1 MADHGPAVGMGSS
14 SPDIMNDPAYQ
25 TNPTGEGKA
34 PGEGDTCRICRSE
47 GTPEEPLFYPCKCSG
62 SIKFVHQDCLMEWLS
77 HSNKK
82 HCELCKTPFRFTK
95 LYDSHMPDT
104 LPTRVF
110 IRKAFVHIL
119 RYLTT
124 WARGGLVGL
133 IWLIALPWCIRWA
146 WRGLF
151 WFTDAGWARDP
162 FVARMEAAALQNASS
177 NSLPDAFM
185 GHAGSQPSSGHALGN
200 STAEPFTFSLVK
212 MTIHLLLATGRWSS
226 RNAPDQTAARLSPM
240 AYSSILSDVD
250 SVNDLTS
257 SPLLNRMILDVMEGQ
272 IITLLVV
279 VAFILVFLIREWVV
293 QQQPILNAAA
303 HAREDEVRIEELH
316 DQAERLRNARNVI
329 EQLAEAAREQ
339 NTGET
344 AGSENDN
351 DRTDI
356 SSAADFVGWDR
367 LETYVLT
374 QHQLAEAQ
382 TDRPHGDIEPEHV
395 ETAARD
401 LARQLELVIDSGM
414 EPGEAVRKIGNIIG
428 KMPLQAQRIWLS
440 ALREHVQRQKL
451 VFDAGSLTPTGEGSS
466 SGANAEEPVVAEE
479 GEGGEGVASHFGSFR
494 VSARPSMRPREAS
507 SGAVRILQALEE
519 EAGVDSSSTHH
530 SQSDAESEDSWES
543 HDSWQLPTP
552 VSAASEPRSRDR
564 TERLNT
570 EKDKAPQGDHDTDHP
585 NGLTKEGSMQ
595 DEGSWENR
603 AAASEPSGVT
613 EREEQSTDNHQPAQI
628 SGNEGTEH
636 AEANDSHVGLPWGQA
651 AGNESGEDDSWEDT
665 FSEPSHAGGVAQPT
679 ERSEH
684 QETANNPRAPTPP
697 PQPAPPQGI
706 LQRMFDWFWADIVQ
720 NPAVGEPPVHGDEE
734 IIQDAFEEAVFAPL
748 GGNEEAEPALPE
760 IDAQPGQDPEVLA
773 AAAQAGL
780 DPEAVEDAEDLEG
793 ILELIGMQGPLAALF
808 QTAMFCSVLITTT
821 LWAAIAGPYLFGKLA
836 LVLIGDPLFFM
847 VMAPLRG
854 ITFTADLLLD
864 TVTFV
869 GSWALFWIV
878 QLASSFIAVCIQAV
892 YGQVTWNP
900 LGSLTAPLYGICE
913 KAATRLSGLF
923 EPVAGGAPP
932 GESAILLISI
942 RAHESLQ
949 QLKGEVIAILS
960 LLGAGLT
967 SMGEHI
973 QDMTGSTL
981 LREVLLWAGNEVK
994 YCAGHALWLYDQATT
1009 VLTHAFKTGKLTMN
1023 IEPATVTLDP
1033 SLAYWSATDRG
1044 LTVLAGYIFLAM
1056 VGSLYL
1062 LRTEPLFSSTNLQQA
1077 EKHFTDFLKQ
1087 AGGVLKV
1094 ILIISIEMLV
1104 FPLYCGLL
1112 LDCAL
1117 LPLFANATI
1126 ASRIAFAT
1134 RSPWLF
1140 TFVHWFIGT
1149 CYMFH
1154 FALFVSMCRRIMRK
1168 GVLYFIRDPDDETF
1182 HPVRDVL
1189 ERSVTSQ
1196 LRKIAFSAC
1205 VYGALVLFCLGG
1217 VVWGIAHVFDGVFPI
1232 RWSSPEPIIEFPV
1245 DFLVY
1250 SFLIPLL
1257 VKVVNPSERVE
1268 GMYDWWLRKCA
1279 RCLRLSQFLFGNRQP
1294 DEEGHHV
1301 RKSWSSL
1308 LGLKRGETDAPVIG
1322 EDRKLLADDRNT
1334 DVYFLRDGRYV
1345 RAPASD
1351 QVRIPKGHRVFLQ
1364 VTEDNKRIDGKA
1376 DQEYGIHGKEDPNFT
1391 KVYVPPWF
1399 RLRIALFLVGLWAFA
1414 ATLGVSAS
1422 VVPMVFGRTLF
1433 AITLPSNVQMND
1445 IYAYAAGVYFLG
1457 TALFIGLKGRQ
1468 GLEYVKEKSS
1478 ALSASA
1484 VLQKTAIFIWRAI
1497 KCLYVYGFSMVV
1509 IPCLIAAVLQLY
1521 LIIPLNTYSRHMTAD
1536 ASSPA
1541 LPSNSTLSTEGLLHN
1556 TTTSAV
1562 STPDHSQP
1570 LLASHTIHLLQD
1582 WTLGFLWARISA
1594 RLVLIRHDNRP
1605 ATAFRLIKRHGIL
1618 NPDARL
1624 FTRAIALPTL
1634 LLFTLI
1640 LLGPAL
1646 LAAVANSFV
1655 FSVLLPAESFTHV
1668 LRTKVYR
1675 YSYPVCAGQVGAVW
1689 GIWGVWRGVGRWRG
1703 RIRDEVY
1710 LVGERL
1716 HNFGERRPPRE
1727 ARTMVRRERT

>member
-780 DPEAVEDAEDLEG
+780 DPEAVEDAEDLE
-793 ILELIGMQGPLAALF
+793 
-808 QTAMFCSVLITTT
+808 
-821 LWAAIAGPYLFGKLA
+821 
-836 LVLIGDPLFFM
+836 
-847 VMAPLRG
+847 
-854 ITFTADLLLD
+854 DLLLD

-1056 VGSLYL
+1056 LHKPTTGRKAFHGLPQTSWRRAKGDPYNQYRDAGLPAI
-1062 LRTEPLFSSTNLQQA
+1062 LRFAPGLRPASTVRQRHHRFTHCIRHALA
-1077 EKHFTDFLKQ
+1077 LALHFR
-1087 AGGVLKV
+1087 
-1094 ILIISIEMLV
+1094 
-1104 FPLYCGLL
+1104 P
-1112 LDCAL
+1112 
-1117 LPLFANATI
+1117 
-1126 ASRIAFAT
+1126 
-1134 RSPWLF
+1134 
-1140 TFVHWFIGT
+1140 
-1149 CYMFH
+1149 
-1154 FALFVSMCRRIMRK
+1154 
-1168 GVLYFIRDPDDETF
+1168 
-1182 HPVRDVL
+1182 
-1189 ERSVTSQ
+1189 
-1196 LRKIAFSAC
+1196 
-1205 VYGALVLFCLGG
+1205 
-1217 VVWGIAHVFDGVFPI
+1217 
-1232 RWSSPEPIIEFPV
+1232 
-1245 DFLVY
+1245 LVY
-1250 SFLIPLL
+1250 WNMLYVPF
-1257 VKVVNPSERVE
+1257 RA
-1268 GMYDWWLRKCA
+1268 LRIDVSPDHA
-1279 RCLRLSQFLFGNRQP
+1279 QRQP

-1422 VVPMVFGRTLF
+1422 VVPMG
-1433 AITLPSNVQMND
+1433 D
-1445 IYAYAAGVYFLG
+1445 
-1457 TALFIGLKGRQ
+1457 
-1468 GLEYVKEKSS
+1468 
-1478 ALSASA
+1478 
-1484 VLQKTAIFIWRAI
+1484 
-1497 KCLYVYGFSMVV
+1497 
-1509 IPCLIAAVLQLY
+1509 
-1521 LIIPLNTYSRHMTAD
+1521 
-1536 ASSPA
+1536 
-1541 LPSNSTLSTEGLLHN
+1541 STLAGIFGACRRSM
-1556 TTTSAV
+1556 
-1562 STPDHSQP
+1562 
-1570 LLASHTIHLLQD
+1570 
-1582 WTLGFLWARISA
+1582 A
-1594 RLVLIRHDNRP
+1594 RLDKDGHTLEQKP
-1605 ATAFRLIKRHGIL
+1605 GIL
-1618 NPDARL
+1618 L
-1624 FTRAIALPTL
+1624 
-1634 LLFTLI
+1634 
-1640 LLGPAL
+1640 
-1646 LAAVANSFV
+1646 
-1655 FSVLLPAESFTHV
+1655 
-1668 LRTKVYR
+1668 
-1675 YSYPVCAGQVGAVW
+1675 
-1689 GIWGVWRGVGRWRG
+1689 
-1703 RIRDEVY
+1703 
-1710 LVGERL
+1710 
-1716 HNFGERRPPRE
+1716 
-1727 ARTMVRRERT
+1727 